1 MLSFFVRQKRTI
13 RMDYCSNCLEC
24 SFVIIF
30 QSDMIGMSG
39 GMRLRNMG
47 KRKPS
52 NNILFYN

>member
-13 RMDYCSNCLEC
+13 RMDCYSNCLEC

-47 KRKPS
+47 K
-52 NNILFYN
+52 